1 MGGITNPLI
10 QTFDPNFVG
19 HPSGG
24 LYIFLFSY
32 LNEWV
37 CDFYKANFGVSEYN
51 PKAGNLEGPPPEV
64 SIISHIL
71 V

>member
-1 MGGITNPLI
+1 MGGIANPLI
-10 QTFDPNFVG
+10 LTFDPNFVG

-24 LYIFLFSY
+24 LYISFSY

-37 CDFYKANFGVSEYN
+37 CEVYKANFGVSEYN
-51 PKAGNLEGPPPEV
+51 PKAGNLELPPAV